1 MHGAGAPSP
10 PSEEGGVTAYK
21 GLKRRDGRRDTPS
34 VCEISRCRRELIYN
48 DTCITLYKPT
58 HWYKQQPRV
67 ISPSVFCRRKAAAK
81 SSSLLRGSRGGSA
94 AGHGF
99 SFAVKVQRRRYTLS
113 GDTTPQSRRF
123 NPLYAATAPLA
134 QGSRGSRS
142 ICLAGS
148 REVRSIRLSSSYSFS
163 FSAAMPGSSL
173 PSRNSKDAPPPVEI
187 CVILSAKPS
196 FVTAETESPPP
207 TIETA
212 PEAATASATAKVHFA
227 NCGNSKTPMGPFQI
241 TVPAPLMAF
250 AYASAVFSPMSMPI
264 SPSGMSIPFT

>member
-1 MHGAGAPSP
+1 MWRKRRGILWGTRYALRKATVVRTKILSVTPINP
-10 PSEEGGVTAYK
+10 LGVTAPLTSK
-21 GLKRRDGRRDTPS
+21 G
-34 VCEISRCRRELIYN
+34 SRENGVNAIPCRGYN
-48 DTCITLYKPT
+48 
-58 HWYKQQPRV
+58 
-67 ISPSVFCRRKAAAK
+67 PSVF
-81 SSSLLRGSRGGSA
+81 SA
-94 AGHGF
+94 C
-99 SFAVKVQRRRYTLS
+99 KQTEK
-113 GDTTPQSRRF
+113 P
-123 NPLYAATAPLA
+123 APLA